1 MRAAHCLAWLTC
13 LQLLV
18 LPTAQSRPAVV
29 ELFTSQG
36 CSSCPPAEALLG
48 QLGRRPDVVALAFHV
63 DYWDGL
69 GWTDRFGLHEALLR
83 QSRYAETF
91 GLPSVY
97 TPQIVIDGNSDFV
110 GTDQRPILSA
120 LAAARTGVAVHL
132 SVVGNDLVIDVGEQP
147 GALPSDIILA
157 AVLPQAVTTVPRG
170 ENAGHTLTEY
180 NIVRTLR
187 VLGTW
192 QGQSSRRTVPLS
204 SFPTDATRVALLIQQ
219 SGQGPVVGAAV
230 AELK

>member
-1 MRAAHCLAWLTC
+1 MRTAHCLAWLTC

-48 QLGRRPDVVALAFHV
+48 QLGRRPDVIALAFHV

-69 GWTDRFGLHEALLR
+69 GWTDRFELHEALLR
-83 QSRYAETF
+83 QSRYAKTL

-97 TPQIVIDGNSDFV
+97 TPQIIIDGNSDFV
-110 GTDQRPILSA
+110 GADQPHILST
-120 LAAARTGVAVHL
+120 LAAARTGVAVRL
-132 SVVGNDLVIDVGEQP
+132 SVRGSDLVIDVGEQL
-147 GALPSDIILA
+147 GAQPSDIILA
-157 AVLPQAVTTVPRG
+157 AILPQAATSVPRG
-170 ENAGHTLTEY
+170 ENAGRTLTEY
-180 NIVRTLR
+180 NIVRALR
-187 VLGTW
+187 VIGTW

-204 SFPTDATRVALLIQQ
+204 SLPAEATRVALLIQE
-219 SGQGPVVGAAV
+219 SGQGPVIGAAV
-230 AELK
+230 IELK